1 MSKTLNKA
9 VLLGWLG
16 DDPKFKYS
24 TNNQAMAT
32 FSIATDLKWKDENG
46 IQHEQTEW
54 HRIVAWR
61 KMAEI
66 CNTYLKKGSKVY
78 IEGRLRTRA
87 WDDKDNKKNYM
98 TEINLE
104 ELIMLSG
111 KNSNDETNAIQDKSY
126 KENEFI
132 SEKED
137 LPF

>member
-1 MSKTLNKA
+1 MSKTLNK
-9 VLLGWLG
+9 VILLGYLG

-24 TNNQAMAT
+24 SNNQAKAA
-32 FSIATDLKWKDENG
+32 FSIATDLTWKDENG
-46 IQHEQTEW
+46 NIREKTGW

-78 IEGRLRTRA
+78 IEGRLQTRS

-111 KNSNDETNAIQDKSY
+111 KNGNNEAGTFKGKSDN
-126 KENEFI
+126 ENEDLT
-132 SEKED
+132 EKED